1 MDQNLDKNKKIE
13 VGSLIQKTAVPFS
26 IIGLAKVIIVVAII
40 LTISIFILTS
50 NNQNPAIGYGGLGI
64 ALILLVLGIASLART
79 QKTVSSSTAVQS
91 QKVQLDPGEKL
102 IGYASGIMRSGWRG
116 GFAVLGSGQIKSTE
130 NALIVTSKQI
140 YFITVP
146 MEGAGKIVSGTDIST
161 VQWMLSQE
169 KIKTTLEDLIN
180 SHNLQG
186 VLDSVTVNSS
196 LPLANIDAVEPNGT
210 LTITF
215 KTKDGQKLVYNFLK
229 KEEYEKAAS
238 ICAKIS

>member
-1 MDQNLDKNKKIE
+1 MDQNLSEKKKVE
-13 VGSLIQKTAVPFS
+13 VGNLIQKTAVPFS
-26 IIGLAKVIIVVAII
+26 IIGLAKVIIMVAII
-40 LTISIFILTS
+40 LAISIFILTS

-64 ALILLVLGIASLART
+64 AFILLVLGIVSLART
-79 QKTVSSSTAVQS
+79 QKVVSGPTTVQS
-91 QKVQLDPGEKL
+91 QKVQLVPGEKL

-130 NALIVTSKQI
+130 NALIVTDKQI

-169 KIKTTLEDLIN
+169 KIKTTLENLIN
-180 SHNLQG
+180 SHDLQG
-186 VLDSVTVNSS
+186 VFDLVVVNSS
-196 LPLANIDAVEPNGT
+196 LPRQNIESVEPNGT

-229 KEEYEKAAS
+229 KEEYEKARGLLKA
-238 ICAKIS
+238 